1 MESRLDKKLQ
11 VKTKNTIYIL
21 DKKNILSSCI
31 IYKMKE
37 VGSNVQ
43 PHISSLIYG
52 YI

>member
-11 VKTKNTIYIL
+11 VKTQIYIL

-43 PHISSLIYG
+43 PHISSLLYMVT
-52 YI
+52 Y